1 MRIILISGKAE
12 AGKSLTA
19 HILKEKFEADG
30 LRCCIVP
37 YGDYVKSTARLLWD
51 WNGSKDEYGR
61 QILQYWG
68 TEMVRAKHPTF
79 WVDTVKRLA
88 DIVEPDFDYFIIDDC
103 RFPDEIEEWNN
114 WVKLTVRVERPGHE
128 NALSP
133 SQRVHTSE
141 TALDDYPFAVRLVAT
156 TKEALVNEI
165 QEKLIPVLSE
175 RRVSYEYHQQP

>member
-1 MRIILISGKAE
+1 
-12 AGKSLTA
+12 
-19 HILKEKFEADG
+19 
-30 LRCCIVP
+30 
-37 YGDYVKSTARLLWD
+37 
-51 WNGSKDEYGR
+51 
-61 QILQYWG
+61 
-68 TEMVRAKHPTF
+68 MVRAKHPTF
-79 WVDTVKRLA
+79 WIDTVKRLA
-88 DIVEPDFDYFIIDDC
+88 DVIEPDFDYLIIDDC

-165 QEKLIPVLSE
+165 QEKLIPMFSE